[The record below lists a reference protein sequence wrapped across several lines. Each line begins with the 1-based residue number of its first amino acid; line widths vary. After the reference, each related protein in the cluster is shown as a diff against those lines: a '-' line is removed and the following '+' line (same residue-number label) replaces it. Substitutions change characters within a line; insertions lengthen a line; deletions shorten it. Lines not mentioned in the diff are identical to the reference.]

1 MAQKRKRS
9 HHSNL
14 KSLSDPIGKKI
25 FIYPRAKKVGGRG
38 GYNNFFE
45 RKIVP
50 SPGWDKIRIGLPFL
64 FFFPAGII
72 TLYYFGRRRRRH
84 HQTKS
89 VPEPA
94 HQTFQH

>member
-1 MAQKRKRS
+1 MAPKRKRS

-50 SPGWDKIRIGLPFL
+50 SPGWDKIRVGLPSEKPSAPL
-64 FFFPAGII
+64 FVFFS
-72 TLYYFGRRRRRH
+72 GRYNNALLFWSTP
-84 HQTKS
+84 QTTS
-89 VPEPA
+89 SNEIC
-94 HQTFQH
+94 T

>member
-1 MAQKRKRS
+1 MAPKRKRS

-14 KSLSDPIGKKI
+14 KSLSDPIGKEI

-64 FFFPAGII
+64 FFAGRYNNALLFWS
-72 TLYYFGRRRRRH
+72 TP
-84 HQTKS
+84 QTTS
-89 VPEPA
+89 SNEIC
-94 HQTFQH
+94 T